1 MAIDAGTQTTNIKK
15 CSQQAMHCLQM
26 QVKEYL
32 NFPHFDYQQVS
43 Y

>member
-1 MAIDAGTQTTNIKK
+1 
-15 CSQQAMHCLQM
+15 MHFLQM

-43 Y
+43 YWNSNYMLLL